1 MWTLWC
7 WERSRSFLKHFPQ
20 WAQANG
26 FSFEWVLLC
35 SLRLFAFANNFSQT
49 LHWNFIVTDLGC
61 RFDDPV
67 MLSLVIMLNKSFY
80 TLIAF
85 SLPCSENEEI
95 DREWGNRKRM
105 RKWTENEEINR
116 ECGNRKRMRKWTE
129 NEEMD
134 REWGNRQRMRKWT
147 ENEEINREWG
157 NGQRMRK
164 STENEEIIIIII
176 SYHYYW
182 SELWTNFSRT
192 WTLEGMVHGTCIILM
207 RHASIH
213 RMNQKQWRDFK
224 RRRANLALLMKN
236 NEETSK
242 EEEQTWL
249 CWCLNKD
256 ILFLMCC
263 SLLAASIYGLS
274 RECRENL
281 NIRCMR
287 KWFWIRHAARKP
299 RNSRSPDLC
308 NQSVMK
314 LLSENIFRMTRVIM

>member
-1 MWTLWC
+1 M
-7 WERSRSFLKHFPQ
+7 ER
-20 WAQANG
+20 
-26 FSFEWVLLC
+26 
-35 SLRLFAFANNFSQT
+35 
-49 LHWNFIVTDLGC
+49 D
-61 RFDDPV
+61 
-67 MLSLVIMLNKSFY
+67 
-80 TLIAF
+80 
-85 SLPCSENEEI
+85 
-95 DREWGNRKRM
+95 WGNRKRE
-105 RKWTENEEINR
+105 RKWREI
-116 ECGNRKRMRKWTE
+116 
-129 NEEMD
+129 
-134 REWGNRQRMRKWT
+134 
-147 ENEEINREWG
+147 
-157 NGQRMRK
+157 
-164 STENEEIIIIII
+164 SSFSLHSLFLSPLSHFLYI
-176 SYHYYW
+176 SSPFSHSLAIFSFSCYFLFLSPFPQFLSISKIDQSLYAQIYCW
-182 SELWTNFSRT
+182 SALWTNSSRT
-192 WTLEGMVHGTCIILM
+192 RTLEGMVHGACIILM

-299 RNSRSPDLC
+299 RNSRSPD
-308 NQSVMK
+308 
-314 LLSENIFRMTRVIM
+314 